1 MVKKAQR
8 PIDVQDMPW
17 SHLGKDALDA
27 AAEQAWEVMR
37 FRNLVWNCA
46 DDAEEGPYHI
56 QSTPTQHAVQLVVL
70 VVLGHAVPALLRE
83 RAKDMKH
90 NGASADEY
98 KALTELADELEAEHG
113 GE

>member
-1 MVKKAQR
+1 MAKKAQR

-27 AAEQAWEVMR
+27 AAER
-37 FRNLVWNCA
+37 VWNEVRGVNPTR
-46 DDAEEGPYHI
+46 DDPFDQDFGPYH
-56 QSTPTQHAVQLVVL
+56 VQLSETQYAAQQAIL

-83 RAKDMKH
+83 RAKDMRR

-98 KALTELADELEAEHG
+98 EALLELADELEVEHG